1 MTMKKDKRIKKNKTV
16 MTSTESLEDELSD
29 SDAE

>member
-16 MTSTESLEDELSD
+16 MTSTDSLEDALSD